1 MSKELLDKSSKEII
15 ASCEK
20 DLSMIELD
28 LKQRLNMMN
37 IVEAPVDLGRRR
49 ASIRE

>member
-1 MSKELLDKSSKEII
+1 MTNSPKEII
-15 ASCEK
+15 SSVEK

-28 LKQRLNMMN
+28 IKQKLKMIN
-37 IVEAPVDLGRRR
+37 EPPVPSVGDLSRRR